1 MEINIADNKMTH
13 GVKHY
18 LTEIFSIRKPESQ
31 SQKTQA
37 TNLV

>member
-1 MEINIADNKMTH
+1 MEINMADNKMTH

-18 LTEIFSIRKPESQ
+18 LTEIFSFRKPESQ

-37 TNLV
+37 NLV